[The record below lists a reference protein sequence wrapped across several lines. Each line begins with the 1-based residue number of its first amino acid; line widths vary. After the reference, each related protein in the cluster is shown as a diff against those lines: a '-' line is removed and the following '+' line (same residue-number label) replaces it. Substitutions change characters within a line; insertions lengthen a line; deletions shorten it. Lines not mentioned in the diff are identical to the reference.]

1 MRWGELIKDGKT
13 TVSYQCIFT
22 IVMRI
27 ISADDGAPYLLMP
40 FVRCH
45 SVDSH
50 HNSDGC
56 ESNNFG
62 RIDCISIFWMYN
74 MTTVCVFYSIAFF
87 DVAYSRVQYLNLK
100 ISFERGKFP

>member
-13 TVSYQCIFT
+13 AVSYQCIFT

-45 SVDSH
+45 SVDLH

-74 MTTVCVFYSIAFF
+74 MTMVCVFYSIAFF
-87 DVAYSRVQYLNLK
+87 DVAPTVVYST
-100 ISFERGKFP
+100 